1 MARRMLPLLTVALL
15 ATIAPPAPAA
25 DGTIAFQS
33 TRADGNMEI
42 HVMDGDG
49 THVRRLT
56 RAPSYDHAPVWSPD
70 GRRIAFMS
78 DRAGPSEIHL
88 MRADGSRQH
97 RFSHSTTTFRAIAG
111 YAFDPLTRR
120 LAFRAED
127 DGGTGD
133 LYASR
138 LDGGGRTQLTHA
150 AAATAAGA
158 PAWSPDGARL
168 AFVLRSGPDRG
179 YDSDIWVMRPDGSD
193 QRRLTA
199 TADVAE
205 SGPVWS
211 PDGRRLAFWSGAPGR
226 VRPHR
231 GHASGRVAAARR
243 HGRRPRR
250 DARVVA
256 RRDAPGVH
264 PRDGRG
270 PADPRRGRG
279 RRRSAPPD
287 GRGRQ
292 RRAELGRAPAYAIAG
307 CVARA

>member
-15 ATIAPPAPAA
+15 AALAPSAPAA

-56 RAPSYDHAPVWSPD
+56 RTPGYDHAPVWSPD

-111 YAFDPLTRR
+111 YAFDPLTGR

-127 DGGTGD
+127 DDGTGD

-168 AFVLRSGPDRG
+168 AFALRSGPDRG
-179 YDSDIWVMRPDGSD
+179 HDSDIWVMRPDGSD

-199 TADVAE
+199 TADMAE

-226 VRPHR
+226 
-231 GHASGRVAAARR
+231 
-243 HGRRPRR
+243 HGRIEVMRADGSRRRAVTTGDR
-250 DARVVA
+250 DATPAWSPDGMRMAFTRETAAGRQIHVV
-256 RRDAPGVH
+256 DADGGV
-264 PRDGRG
+264 PLRLTAAGDNAA
-270 PADPRRGRG
+270 PSWVG
-279 RRRSAPPD
+279 RRR
-287 GRGRQ
+287 
-292 RRAELGRAPAYAIAG
+292 
-307 CVARA
+307 AR